1 MLSTPLPEAFID
13 SIRLNSPFGD
23 KLIDALDQPSPI
35 SIRVNPRKATAKDLS
50 SLRPVSWCAMGYY
63 LEERPSFTLD
73 PSYHAGVYYAQEAA
87 SMVIS
92 ELIKQLNLPEGARVL
107 DLCAAPGGKT
117 SAMLDALPLN
127 SVVLANEINR
137 HRSNILAEN
146 LGKWGVDNVLVSN
159 DSPEA
164 FSEVIDCF
172 DVVLVD
178 APCSGEGM
186 FRKDK
191 NARTEW
197 KPDSPVLCAAR
208 QTELLGHVIQSV
220 KAGGYLVYST
230 CTFNQLENEDQI
242 THLMADGSF
251 ELVSWNV
258 PSACVPGRNKL
269 GHYFLPG
276 TTESE
281 GLYVAVL
288 RKKGTVIRSLENES
302 FPVWKDPIFG
312 ITLTDNQV
320 LIEERTGLHLLSKET
335 LSLLKSIDSPLRII
349 KKGVKIAEQSPK
361 GWIPFHELALMNSIE
376 TTIKRI
382 ALTEREALQYL
393 RGETFPVQTQDP
405 GFYIVTYKEMGL
417 GFIKHLGSR
426 FNNLYPKEWRI
437 RMQLS

>member
-1 MLSTPLPEAFID
+1 MLNTPLPEAFID
-13 SIRLNSPFGD
+13 SIRANSPFGEQ
-23 KLIDALDQPSPI
+23 LIHALDQPSPI
-35 SIRVNPRKATAKDLS
+35 SIRINPRKATAKDTS
-50 SLRPVSWCAMGYY
+50 AMRPASWCTMGYY

-87 SMVIS
+87 SMVLS
-92 ELIKQLNLPEGARVL
+92 DLIKHLDLPEGTRVL

-117 SAMLDALPLN
+117 TAMLDALPSN

-146 LGKWGVDNVLVSN
+146 LGKWGVYNILVSN

-164 FSEVIDCF
+164 FSDLVDCF

-191 NARTEW
+191 NARSEW
-197 KPDSPVLCAAR
+197 KPDSPAFCADR
-208 QTELLGHVIQSV
+208 QTEILSHVVQSL
-220 KAGGYLVYST
+220 KPGGYLIYAT

-242 THLMADGSF
+242 TQVLADGSF

-258 PSACVPGRNKL
+258 PSACVSGRNNL

-276 TTESE
+276 VTESE
-281 GLYVAVL
+281 GLYIAVL
-288 RKKGTVIRSLENES
+288 RKKGTLIPSEEDELGLVS
-302 FPVWKDPIFG
+302 KDAPFG
-312 ITLTDNQV
+312 IIHSENQV
-320 LIEERTGLHLLSKET
+320 LIEERTGMHLLSKGAI
-335 LSLLKSIDSPLRII
+335 SLLKSIDSPLRII
-349 KKGVKIAEQSPK
+349 KKGVKIAEQTPK
-361 GWIPFHELALMNSIE
+361 GWIPYHELALIPSISSN
-376 TTIKRI
+376 IKAI
-382 ALTEREALQYL
+382 ELTEREALQYL
-393 RGETFPVQTQDP
+393 RGETFPVQAQES
-405 GFYIVTYKEMGL
+405 GFYMVTYNEMGI
-417 GFIKHLGSR
+417 GFVKHLGNR

>member
-13 SIRLNSPFGD
+13 SIRMNSPFGD

-35 SIRVNPRKATAKDLS
+35 SIRVNPRKVAAKDLS

-63 LEERPSFTLD
+63 LKERPSFTLD

-87 SMVIS
+87 SMVLFD
-92 ELIKQLNLPEGARVL
+92 LIKQLCLPEGSHVL

-117 SAMLDALPLN
+117 SAILDALPPN

-146 LGKWGVDNVLVSN
+146 LGKWGVENVLVSN

-164 FSEVIDCF
+164 FSDIVECF

-191 NARTEW
+191 NARSEW
-197 KPDSPVLCAAR
+197 KPDSPMLCAAR

-220 KAGGYLVYST
+220 KPGGYLVYST

-242 THLMADGSF
+242 THLLSNGSF

-288 RKKGTVIRSLENES
+288 RKKGTVIRSLENKS
-302 FPVWKDPIFG
+302 FPVSKDPIFG
-312 ITLTDNQV
+312 ITLTDSQV
-320 LIEERTGLHLLSKET
+320 LIEERTGMHLLSKET
-335 LSLLKSIDSPLRII
+335 LLLLKSIDSPLRII
-349 KKGVKIAEQSPK
+349 KKGAKIAEHSPK
-361 GWIPFHELALMNSIE
+361 GWIPYHELALINSVE
-376 TTIKRI
+376 TDIKQI

-393 RGETFPVQTQDP
+393 RGETFPVEAQET
-405 GFYIVTYKEMGL
+405 GFYMVTYNQMGL
-417 GFIKHLGSR
+417 GFVKHLGNR

>member
-1 MLSTPLPEAFID
+1 MLNVPLPEAFVE
-13 SIRLNSPFGD
+13 SIRMNSPFD
-23 KLIDALDQPSPI
+23 HKLIDALNEAAPI
-35 SIRVNPRKATAKDLS
+35 SIRVNPRKVEAKDLS
-50 SLRPVSWCAMGYY
+50 RLRQVPWCQMGYY

-73 PSYHAGVYYAQEAA
+73 PCYHAGVYYAQEAA
-87 SMVIS
+87 SMVLFD
-92 ELIKQLNLPEGARVL
+92 LIKQLRLSEGTRVL

-117 SAMLDALPLN
+117 SAMLDALPPN

-164 FSEVIDCF
+164 FTSLVNYF

-186 FRKDK
+186 FRKDN
-191 NARTEW
+191 NARSEW
-197 KPDSPVLCAAR
+197 KPDSPVLCAVR

-220 KAGGYLVYST
+220 KPGGYLVYST

-242 THLMADGSF
+242 TQLLADGSF
-251 ELVSWNV
+251 ELVSWNL

-288 RKKGTVIRSLENES
+288 RKKGTLTRSLEI
-302 FPVWKDPIFG
+302 DPILASKDSIFG
-312 ITLTDNQV
+312 LVLAENQV
-320 LIEERTGLHLLSKET
+320 LMEDRTGIHLLNKEVFF
-335 LSLLKSIDSPLRII
+335 LLKSIDSPLRII
-349 KKGVKIAEQSPK
+349 KKGVKIAEHSPK
-361 GWIPFHELALMNSIE
+361 GWIPYHELALLNSAEID
-376 TTIKRI
+376 IKQI

-393 RGETFPVQTQDP
+393 RGETFPVEAQET
-405 GFYIVTYKEMGL
+405 GFYMVTYNQMGL
-417 GFIKHLGSR
+417 GFVKHLGNR

-437 RMQLS
+437 RMHLS

>member
-1 MLSTPLPEAFID
+1 MLNTPLPEAFID
-13 SIRLNSPFGD
+13 SIRKNSPFGEQ
-23 KLIDALDQPSPI
+23 LIHALDQPSPI
-35 SIRVNPRKATAKDLS
+35 SIRINPRKASAKDTS
-50 SLRPVSWCAMGYY
+50 AMRPVSWCTMGYY

-87 SMVIS
+87 SMVLS
-92 ELIKQLNLPEGARVL
+92 DLIKHLDLPEGTRVL

-117 SAMLDALPLN
+117 SAMLDALPSN

-146 LGKWGVDNVLVSN
+146 LGKWGVYNILVSN

-164 FSEVIDCF
+164 FSDLIDCF

-191 NARTEW
+191 NARSEW
-197 KPDSPVLCAAR
+197 KPDSPAFCAAR
-208 QTELLGHVIQSV
+208 QTEILSHVVQSL
-220 KAGGYLVYST
+220 KPGGYLIYAT

-242 THLMADGSF
+242 THLLADGSF
-251 ELVSWNV
+251 ELVSWDV
-258 PSACVPGRNKL
+258 PSACVAGRNNL

-276 TTESE
+276 VTDSE
-281 GLYVAVL
+281 GLYIAVL
-288 RKKGTVIRSLENES
+288 RKKGTLIPSEEYALGLVS
-302 FPVWKDPIFG
+302 KDAPFG
-312 ITLTDNQV
+312 IIHSENHV
-320 LIEERTGLHLLSKET
+320 LIEERTGMHLLSKGAI
-335 LSLLKSIDSPLRII
+335 SLLKSIDSPLRII

-361 GWIPFHELALMNSIE
+361 GWIPYHELALIPSVSSNIKAIE
-376 TTIKRI
+376 
-382 ALTEREALQYL
+382 LTEREALQYL
-393 RGETFPVQTQDP
+393 RGETFPVQAQES
-405 GFYIVTYKEMGL
+405 GFYMVTYNQMGI
-417 GFIKHLGSR
+417 GFVKHLGNR

>member
-1 MLSTPLPEAFID
+1 MLSTPLPEAFVD

-23 KLIDALDQPSPI
+23 SLLDALDQSAPI
-35 SIRVNPRKATAKDLS
+35 SIRINPRKAGVKDLS
-50 SLRPVSWCAMGYY
+50 AFRSVSWCAMGYY

-87 SMVIS
+87 SMVLS
-92 ELIKQLNLPEGARVL
+92 ELINQLTLPEGAFIL

-117 SAMLDALPLN
+117 TAMLDALPN
-127 SVVLANEINR
+127 KSVVLANEISR

-146 LGKWGVDNVLVSN
+146 LSKWGVANVLVSN

-164 FSEVIDCF
+164 FREIKDCF
-172 DVVLVD
+172 DLILVD

-191 NARTEW
+191 NARAEW
-197 KPDSPVLCAAR
+197 KPDAPVLCATR
-208 QTELLGHVIQSV
+208 QTEILNHIQEAI
-220 KAGGYLVYST
+220 KPGGYLVYST

-242 THLMADGSF
+242 THLLSDGSF

-258 PSACVPGRNKL
+258 PSTCVPGRNKL

-288 RKKGTVIRSLENES
+288 RKKGTVIRSLENEQV
-302 FPVWKDPIFG
+302 PVSKEPIFG
-312 ITLTDNQV
+312 ITLTENQV
-320 LIEERTGLHLLSKET
+320 LIEERTGMHLLSKET
-335 LSLLKSIDSPLRII
+335 LSLLKSIDSPLRFI

-361 GWIPFHELALMNSIE
+361 GWIPFQELALMNSIE
-376 TTIKRI
+376 TNIKRME
-382 ALTEREALQYL
+382 LTEREALQYL
-393 RGETFPVQTQDP
+393 RGETFPVQAQEL
-405 GFYIVTYKEMGL
+405 GFYMVTYKQMGL
-417 GFIKHLGSR
+417 GFVKHLGNR

>member
-1 MLSTPLPEAFID
+1 MLNIPLPEAFID
-13 SIRLNSPFGD
+13 SIRANSPFGEQ
-23 KLIDALDQPSPI
+23 LIHALDQPSPI
-35 SIRVNPRKATAKDLS
+35 SIRINPLKASAKDTS
-50 SLRPVSWCAMGYY
+50 AMRPVSWCTMGYY

-87 SMVIS
+87 SMVLS
-92 ELIKQLNLPEGARVL
+92 DLIKHLDLPEGTRVL

-117 SAMLDALPLN
+117 SAMLDALPSN

-146 LGKWGVDNVLVSN
+146 IGKWGVYNILISN

-164 FSEVIDCF
+164 FSDLVDCF

-191 NARTEW
+191 NARSEW
-197 KPDSPVLCAAR
+197 KPDSPAFCAAR
-208 QTELLGHVIQSV
+208 QTEILSHVVQSL
-220 KAGGYLVYST
+220 KPGGYLIYST

-242 THLMADGSF
+242 THLLADGSF
-251 ELVSWNV
+251 ELVSWDV
-258 PSACVPGRNKL
+258 PSACVAGRNNL

-276 TTESE
+276 VTDSE
-281 GLYVAVL
+281 GLYIAVL
-288 RKKGTVIRSLENES
+288 RKKGTLIPSEEYELG
-302 FPVWKDPIFG
+302 PVSKDAPFG
-312 ITLTDNQV
+312 IIHSENHV
-320 LIEERTGLHLLSKET
+320 LIEERTGMHLLSKGAI
-335 LSLLKSIDSPLRII
+335 SLLKSIDSPLRII

-361 GWIPFHELALMNSIE
+361 GWIPYHELALIPSVSSNIKAIE
-376 TTIKRI
+376 
-382 ALTEREALQYL
+382 LNEREALQYL
-393 RGETFPVQTQDP
+393 RGETFPVQAQES
-405 GFYIVTYKEMGL
+405 GFYMVTYNQMGI
-417 GFIKHLGSR
+417 GFVKHLGNR

>member
-1 MLSTPLPEAFID
+1 MLSTPLPAEFID
-13 SIRLNSPFGD
+13 SIRENSPFGEQ
-23 KLIDALDQPSPI
+23 LIQALDESSPI
-35 SIRVNPRKATAKDLS
+35 SIRINPRKGSAKDS
-50 SLRPVSWCAMGYY
+50 SELRPVSWCAMGYY

-87 SMVIS
+87 SMVLYT
-92 ELIKQLNLPEGARVL
+92 LIKHLNLPEGTRVL

-117 SAMLDALPLN
+117 SAMLDALPPN

-146 LGKWGVDNVLVSN
+146 LGKWGVENILVSN

-164 FSEVIDCF
+164 FSGLEDCF

-191 NARTEW
+191 NARAEW
-197 KPDSPVLCAAR
+197 KPDSPAFCAAR
-208 QTELLGHVIQSV
+208 QTELLSHVIQSV
-220 KAGGYLVYST
+220 KPGGYLVYST

-242 THLMADGSF
+242 SHLLSDGTF

-258 PSACVPGRNKL
+258 PHACVPGRNQL

-288 RKKGTVIRSLENES
+288 RKKGTIIRSLCNES
-302 FPVWKDPIFG
+302 VYASKDPIFG
-312 ITLTDNQV
+312 ITLTENQI
-320 LIEERTGLHLLSKET
+320 LIEERTGMHLLSKEAI
-335 LSLLKSIDSPLRII
+335 SMLKSIDCPLRFI

-361 GWIPFHELALMNSIE
+361 GWIPFHELALIPTVSTNIQTIE
-376 TTIKRI
+376 
-382 ALTEREALQYL
+382 LSEREALQYL
-393 RGETFPVQTQDP
+393 RGETFPVPAQES
-405 GFYIVTYKEMGL
+405 GFYMVTYNQMGL
-417 GFIKHLGSR
+417 GFVKHLGNR

>member
-1 MLSTPLPEAFID
+1 MLNTPLPEAFID
-13 SIRLNSPFGD
+13 SIRANSPFGEQ
-23 KLIDALDQPSPI
+23 LIHALDQPSPI
-35 SIRVNPRKATAKDLS
+35 SIRINPLKASAKDTS
-50 SLRPVSWCAMGYY
+50 AMRPVSWCTMGYY

-87 SMVIS
+87 SMVLS
-92 ELIKQLNLPEGARVL
+92 DLIKHLDLPEGTRVL

-117 SAMLDALPLN
+117 SAMLDALPSN

-146 LGKWGVDNVLVSN
+146 IGKWGVYNILISN

-164 FSEVIDCF
+164 FSDLVDCF

-191 NARTEW
+191 NARSEW
-197 KPDSPVLCAAR
+197 KPDSPAFCAAR
-208 QTELLGHVIQSV
+208 QTEILSHVVQSL
-220 KAGGYLVYST
+220 KPGGYLIYST

-242 THLMADGSF
+242 THLLADGSF
-251 ELVSWNV
+251 ELVSWDV
-258 PSACVPGRNKL
+258 PSACVAGRNNL

-276 TTESE
+276 VTDSE
-281 GLYVAVL
+281 GLYIAVL
-288 RKKGTVIRSLENES
+288 RKKGTLIPSEEYELG
-302 FPVWKDPIFG
+302 PVSKDAPFG
-312 ITLTDNQV
+312 IIHSENHV
-320 LIEERTGLHLLSKET
+320 LIEERTGMHLLSKGAI
-335 LSLLKSIDSPLRII
+335 SLLKSIDSPLRII

-361 GWIPFHELALMNSIE
+361 GWIPYHELALIPSVSSNIKAIE
-376 TTIKRI
+376 
-382 ALTEREALQYL
+382 LSEREALQYL
-393 RGETFPVQTQDP
+393 RGETFPVQAQES
-405 GFYIVTYKEMGL
+405 GFYMVTYNQMGI
-417 GFIKHLGSR
+417 GFVKHLGNR

>member
-1 MLSTPLPEAFID
+1 MLSTPLPEEFID
-13 SIRLNSPFGD
+13 SIRLYSPFGEQ
-23 KLIDALDQPSPI
+23 LIDALDQPSPI
-35 SIRVNPRKATAKDLS
+35 SIRINPRKAAAKDIS
-50 SLRPVSWCAMGYY
+50 TLRPVSWCAMGYY

-92 ELIKQLNLPEGARVL
+92 DLIKQLKLPEGARVL

-164 FSEVIDCF
+164 FTELIDCF

-191 NARTEW
+191 NARSEW
-197 KPDSPVLCAAR
+197 KPDAPVLCAAR
-208 QTELLGHVIQSV
+208 QTELLSHVVQSV
-220 KAGGYLVYST
+220 KPGGYLVYST

-242 THLMADGSF
+242 TYLMADGSF
-251 ELVSWNV
+251 ELVSWNA
-258 PSACVPGRNKL
+258 PSACVPGRSML

-276 TTESE
+276 TAESE

-288 RKKGTVIRSLENES
+288 RKKGAVIRSLAQGTVANS
-302 FPVWKDPIFG
+302 KNPIFG
-312 ITLTDNQV
+312 IALSENQV

-335 LSLLKSIDSPLRII
+335 LALLKSIDSPLRII
-349 KKGVKIAEQSPK
+349 KKGVKIAEDSPK

-376 TTIKRI
+376 TNIKRI
-382 ALTEREALQYL
+382 ELGEREALQYL
-393 RGETFPVQTQDP
+393 RGETFPVEAQDP
-405 GFYIVTYKEMGL
+405 GFYIVTFKEMGL
-417 GFIKHLGSR
+417 GIIKHLGNR

>member
-13 SIRLNSPFGD
+13 SIRLNSPFGN

-35 SIRVNPRKATAKDLS
+35 SIRVNPRKVAAKDLS

-137 HRSNILAEN
+137 HRSNILSEN
-146 LGKWGVDNVLVSN
+146 LGKWGAENILVSN

-164 FSEVIDCF
+164 FSSLEDCF

-191 NARTEW
+191 NARAEW
-197 KPDSPVLCAAR
+197 KPDSPAFCAAR
-208 QTELLGHVIQSV
+208 QTELLSHVIQSV
-220 KAGGYLVYST
+220 NPGGYLVYST
-230 CTFNQLENEDQI
+230 CTFNQLENEDQV
-242 THLMADGSF
+242 THLLSDGTF

-258 PSACVPGRNKL
+258 PHACVPGRNQL

-302 FPVWKDPIFG
+302 FPVSKDPIFG

-320 LIEERTGLHLLSKET
+320 LIEERTGMHLLSKET
-335 LSLLKSIDSPLRII
+335 LSLLKSIDSPLRFI

-382 ALTEREALQYL
+382 ALSEREALQYL
-393 RGETFPVQTQDP
+393 RGETFPIQAQDP

>member
-1 MLSTPLPEAFID
+1 
-13 SIRLNSPFGD
+13 
-23 KLIDALDQPSPI
+23 
-35 SIRVNPRKATAKDLS
+35 
-50 SLRPVSWCAMGYY
+50 
-63 LEERPSFTLD
+63 
-73 PSYHAGVYYAQEAA
+73 
-87 SMVIS
+87 
-92 ELIKQLNLPEGARVL
+92 
-107 DLCAAPGGKT
+107 
-117 SAMLDALPLN
+117 MLDALPLN

-164 FSEVIDCF
+164 FTKVIDCF

-191 NARTEW
+191 NARSEW
-197 KPDSPVLCAAR
+197 KPDAPVLCAAR
-208 QTELLGHVIQSV
+208 QTELLSHVVQSV
-220 KAGGYLVYST
+220 KPGGYLVYST

-242 THLMADGSF
+242 TYLMADGSF
-251 ELVSWNV
+251 ELVSWNA
-258 PSACVPGRNKL
+258 PSACVPGRSML

-276 TTESE
+276 TAESE

-288 RKKGTVIRSLENES
+288 RKKGAVIRSLAQGTVANS
-302 FPVWKDPIFG
+302 KNPIFG
-312 ITLTDNQV
+312 IALSENQV

-335 LSLLKSIDSPLRII
+335 LALLKSIDSPLRII
-349 KKGVKIAEQSPK
+349 KKGVKIAEDSPK

-376 TTIKRI
+376 TNIKRI
-382 ALTEREALQYL
+382 ELGEREALQYL
-393 RGETFPVQTQDP
+393 RGETFPVEAQDP
-405 GFYIVTYKEMGL
+405 GFYIVTYKEMGI
-417 GFIKHLGSR
+417 GIIKHLGNR

>member
-1 MLSTPLPEAFID
+1 MLNTPLPEAFID
-13 SIRLNSPFGD
+13 SIRKNSPFGEQ
-23 KLIDALDQPSPI
+23 LIHALDQPSPI
-35 SIRVNPRKATAKDLS
+35 SIRINPRKASAKDTS
-50 SLRPVSWCAMGYY
+50 AMRPVSWCTMGYY

-87 SMVIS
+87 SMVLS
-92 ELIKQLNLPEGARVL
+92 DLIKHLDLPEGTRVL
-107 DLCAAPGGKT
+107 DLCASPGGKT
-117 SAMLDALPLN
+117 SAMLDALPSN

-146 LGKWGVDNVLVSN
+146 IGKWGVYNILISN

-164 FSEVIDCF
+164 FSDLVDCF

-191 NARTEW
+191 NARSEW
-197 KPDSPVLCAAR
+197 KPDSPAFCAAR
-208 QTELLGHVIQSV
+208 QTEILSHVVQSL
-220 KAGGYLVYST
+220 KPGGYLIYST

-242 THLMADGSF
+242 THLLADGSF
-251 ELVSWNV
+251 ELVSWDV
-258 PSACVPGRNKL
+258 PSACVAGRNNL

-276 TTESE
+276 VTESE
-281 GLYVAVL
+281 GLYIAVL
-288 RKKGTVIRSLENES
+288 RKKGTLIPSEEYELGLVS
-302 FPVWKDPIFG
+302 KDAPFG
-312 ITLTDNQV
+312 IIHSENHV
-320 LIEERTGLHLLSKET
+320 LIEERTGMHLLSKEVI
-335 LSLLKSIDSPLRII
+335 SLLKSIDSPLRII

-376 TTIKRI
+376 TNIKRI
-382 ALTEREALQYL
+382 ELTEREALQYL
-393 RGETFPVQTQDP
+393 RGETFLVQAQEP
-405 GFYIVTYKEMGL
+405 GFYVVTFKEMGL
-417 GFIKHLGSR
+417 GFIKHLGNR

>member
-1 MLSTPLPEAFID
+1 MLNTPLPEAFID
-13 SIRLNSPFGD
+13 SIRANSPFGEQ
-23 KLIDALDQPSPI
+23 LIHALDQPSPI
-35 SIRVNPRKATAKDLS
+35 SIRINPRKATAKDTS
-50 SLRPVSWCAMGYY
+50 AMRPVSWCTMGYY

-87 SMVIS
+87 SMVLS
-92 ELIKQLNLPEGARVL
+92 DLIKHLDLPEGTRVL

-117 SAMLDALPLN
+117 SAMLDALPSN

-146 LGKWGVDNVLVSN
+146 LGKWGVYNILVSN

-164 FSEVIDCF
+164 FSDLVDCF

-186 FRKDK
+186 FRKDN
-191 NARTEW
+191 NARSEW
-197 KPDSPVLCAAR
+197 KPDSPAFCADR
-208 QTELLGHVIQSV
+208 QTEILSHVVQSL
-220 KAGGYLVYST
+220 KPGGYLIYAT

-242 THLMADGSF
+242 TQVLADGSF

-258 PSACVPGRNKL
+258 PSACVSGRNNL

-276 TTESE
+276 VTESE
-281 GLYVAVL
+281 GLYIAVL
-288 RKKGTVIRSLENES
+288 RKKGTLIPSEEDELGLVS
-302 FPVWKDPIFG
+302 KDAPFG
-312 ITLTDNQV
+312 IIHSENQV
-320 LIEERTGLHLLSKET
+320 LIEERTGMHLLSKGAI
-335 LSLLKSIDSPLRII
+335 SLLKSIDSPLRII
-349 KKGVKIAEQSPK
+349 KKGVKIAEQTPK

-376 TTIKRI
+376 TNIKRI
-382 ALTEREALQYL
+382 ELTEREALQYL
-393 RGETFPVQTQDP
+393 RGETFPVQAQDP
-405 GFYIVTYKEMGL
+405 GFYIVTFKEMGL
-417 GFIKHLGSR
+417 GFIKHLGNR